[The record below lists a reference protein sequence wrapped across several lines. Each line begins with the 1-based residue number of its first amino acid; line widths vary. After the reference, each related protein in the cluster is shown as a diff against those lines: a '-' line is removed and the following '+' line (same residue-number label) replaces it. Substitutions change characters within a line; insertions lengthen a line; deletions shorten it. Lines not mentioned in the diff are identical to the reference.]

1 MINLEGLDPL
11 AEIGGMSAYVDRI
24 ANAQR
29 TGLEPDIIPAHFDT
43 YPLVDVEA
51 AKRMLASQVAAKK

>member
-11 AEIGGMSAYVDRI
+11 AEIGGMSAYLDRI

-43 YPLVDVEA
+43 YP
-51 AKRMLASQVAAKK
+51 R

>member
-1 MINLEGLDPL
+1 
-11 AEIGGMSAYVDRI
+11 MSAYVDRI

-43 YPLVDVEA
+43 YP
-51 AKRMLASQVAAKK
+51 R